1 MISWAVWAI
10 FAFVT
15 ALLGFAGYHFSV
27 RSLRYVALI
36 TAIVLAGLITWYGLA
51 HTAPVPANLQN
62 SFTQGADAVSSALF
76 HPLRLGHK
84 TPAPGRVGW
93 IVITVGLVFGYRGL
107 EVWAMR
113 WQAPVLDVSKLGEGQ
128 PSIKPDT
135 TGGRGRKANGGLTD
149 AQRHEQLVAELRFRL
164 AAVEVRA
171 PAILPGGSRS
181 NALASIAEASGVT
194 GSGVAGAV
202 IRFFGM
208 LWPTPRRYRLQVWVE
223 PDSRQL
229 IRVTIDLEDPRSGST
244 VATKTIAAADLD
256 EAASMVAGYVARH
269 VFVADRGAP
278 PWCVGA
284 ADGSDLG
291 AMLLAHQHRVHL
303 NTARDMKRSRREQI
317 KALEKATVDNVRCSG
332 FVNYELA
339 QLYDLGR
346 DHVAA
351 LRLHAV
357 NREQYP
363 RFYRGRYRLGMS
375 LEMIA
380 NRGFTFGTED
390 KAAVQQSLEEI
401 LDMLNRCGVTHD
413 VHCTVNDFVTLDD
426 CPGVCRLRDTLSMK
440 LLDAARTEFAT
451 IRKQLTL
458 RHVIW
463 ATFIHRDERTARK
476 PFWRRRERQSFRDGV
491 CVAEL
496 LVAVRQRLNVDE
508 RSLAD
513 DRKSYR
519 NSLAMCI
526 ATAIAGDTSPVRSV
540 IDHPHDQWQREYPPV
555 DPALGAITDQLRW
568 RPGQRRTASW
578 QAAYNMAC
586 LYAAL
591 AVEGFPLEDR
601 VVISLQRAVNNHGS
615 EMERPS
621 DWISHDPD
629 FQPLQSA
636 PAEFPGFAKFLSA
649 QQRKDYPVSGEMSV
663 ATRPVQPV

>member
-1 MISWAVWAI
+1 MISWVVWAI
-10 FAFVT
+10 FVFVT

-51 HTAPVPANLQN
+51 HTTPVPANLQN

-76 HPLRLGHK
+76 HPLRLGRK
-84 TPAPGRVGW
+84 TPAPGRAGW
-93 IVITVGLVFGYRGL
+93 IVITVALVFGYRGL
-107 EVWAMR
+107 EAWAMH
-113 WQAPVLDVSKLGEGQ
+113 WQAPILDTSKLGDGQ
-128 PSIKPDT
+128 PSIKPNT
-135 TGGRGRKANGGLTD
+135 ARANGGLTD

-194 GSGVAGAV
+194 GSGLAGAA

-223 PDSRQL
+223 PDSKQVIVEPDPKRL

-269 VFVADRGAP
+269 IFVADRSAP

-284 ADGSDLG
+284 TDGSDLG

-303 NTARDMKRSRREQI
+303 NTSHDMKRSRREQI

-380 NRGFTFGTED
+380 NRGFTFSTEE
-390 KAAVQQSLEEI
+390 KADVQQSLGEI
-401 LDMLNRCGVTHD
+401 LDTLNRCGVTHD
-413 VHCTVNDFVTLDD
+413 VHCTEDDFVILDD
-426 CPGVCRLRDTLSMK
+426 CPDICTLRDTLSMK
-440 LLDAARTEFAT
+440 LLEAARAEFAT

-458 RHVIW
+458 RHIIW
-463 ATFIHRDERTARK
+463 ATFMHRDERTARR
-476 PFWRRRERQSFRDGV
+476 PFWRRRDRQSFRDGV

-496 LVAVRQRLNVDE
+496 LVAVRQRLNGDE
-508 RSLAD
+508 RSRAD
-513 DRKSYR
+513 GRKSYH
-519 NSLAMCI
+519 NGLAMCI

-540 IDHPHDQWQREYPPV
+540 IDHPHDQWQREYPPI

-568 RPGQRRTASW
+568 RPRQRCTASW
-578 QAAYNMAC
+578 QAAYNIAC

-591 AVEGFPLEDR
+591 AAEGLPLEDR

-636 PAEFPGFAKFLSA
+636 PVEFPRFAKFLSM
-649 QQRKDYPVSGEMSV
+649 QQQKDYPISRKPTAKRG
-663 ATRPVQPV
+663 